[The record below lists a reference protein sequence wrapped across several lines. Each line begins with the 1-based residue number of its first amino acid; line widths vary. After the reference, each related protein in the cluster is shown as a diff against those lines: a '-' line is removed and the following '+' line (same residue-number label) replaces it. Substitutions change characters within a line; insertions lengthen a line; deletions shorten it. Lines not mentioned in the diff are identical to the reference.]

1 MPVDALELAAL
12 REELGDRVRA
22 LLVDRVSVRCAPDAI
37 DPDAPLFGAGLGL
50 DSVDA
55 IELVIA
61 LESELGVM
69 VPDGEEGLAVLRS
82 VGRIVDFIVAARR
95 AGGA

>member
-1 MPVDALELAAL
+1 MATDPLELAAL
-12 REELGDRVRA
+12 REELGARVRA
-22 LLVDRVSVRCAPDAI
+22 LLVDRLSVRCAPDAI

-55 IELVIA
+55 IDLVIA
-61 LESELGVM
+61 LESELGVQ

-82 VGRIVDFIVAARR
+82 VGRIVDFILASRQAEMS
-95 AGGA
+95 